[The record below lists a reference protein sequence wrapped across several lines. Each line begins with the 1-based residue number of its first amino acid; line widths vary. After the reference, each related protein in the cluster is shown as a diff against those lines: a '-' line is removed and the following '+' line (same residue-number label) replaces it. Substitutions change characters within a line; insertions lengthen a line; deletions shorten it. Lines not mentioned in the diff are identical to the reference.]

1 MEYMTPKEAALK
13 WNISERRVQLLCMQ
27 DRIKGSV
34 RFGRGWAIPQ
44 GADKPKDARI
54 KNDGTKPVLKDI

>member
-1 MEYMTPKEAALK
+1 MEYMTPKEAAIK

-27 DRIKGSV
+27 ERIESAV

-44 GADKPKDARI
+44 NAGKPKDARI
-54 KNDGTKPVLKDI
+54 KLENSKNCL

>member
-1 MEYMTPKEAALK
+1 MEYMTPKEAAIK
-13 WNISERRVQLLCMQ
+13 WDISERRVQLLCMQ

-44 GADKPKDARI
+44 DAEKPKDARV
-54 KNDGTKPVLKDI
+54 KPQKVPQI

>member
-1 MEYMTPKEAALK
+1 MEYMTPKEAAIK

-34 RFGRGWAIPQ
+34 RFGRGWAIPID
-44 GADKPKDARI
+44 ASKPEDARMNSFQKHENLN
-54 KNDGTKPVLKDI
+54 KN

>member
-1 MEYMTPKEAALK
+1 MEYMTPKEAAVK

-44 GADKPKDARI
+44 DAEKPEDARVKSGKHI
-54 KNDGTKPVLKDI
+54 EKFA